1 MGNTKDVM
9 EKINSWNSFLFHHA
23 ERYNREVAMTATYM
37 LELQRMRDK
46 KGGEL
51 TVDEKRQAAMTAVTE
66 TEFTLGATASAGR
79 PVYAQSGIGNMAML
93 FKRFAISKYYMMA
106 RMTDEAFKTAKTE
119 DDKVNRRIAQKQLG
133 RFLVSTGLF
142 AGVAGMPLMGALGQ
156 IYDLFVDDDEDDFD
170 AMLRKTVGEGL
181 YKGVINEALGVEVA
195 SRISLNSLLY
205 RPPIIEKDQS
215 QFFTLIEQ
223 LGGPIV
229 GIGLSIERGVGLV
242 QEGEILKGTEAILPA
257 AARNIIKGG
266 KQAATGEVETRRGD
280 AVVEDIGVMQVLG
293 QFAGFANA
301 DVIKTYE
308 INKNERRKDT
318 FLRTERTRL
327 LRAANIA
334 AANGDASGYREALK
348 QIRDYNRE
356 LPRSARSKNLIMPD
370 TIKKSRRA
378 FDTRTKKMVGGIE
391 YTPFM
396 LRSLDEY
403 DQGIQLFD

>member
-1 MGNTKDVM
+1 M

-37 LELQRMRDK
+37 LELQRLRDK
-46 KGGEL
+46 KGSEL

-79 PVYAQSGIGNMAML
+79 P
-93 FKRFAISKYYMMA
+93 
-106 RMTDEAFKTAKTE
+106 TDEAFKTAKTE

-266 KQAATGEVETRRGD
+266 KQVATGEIETRRGD

-334 AANGDASGYREALK
+334 AANGDASEYREALK
-348 QIRDYNRE
+348 KIRDYNRE

-378 FDTRTKKMVGGIE
+378 FDQRTKKMVGGIE

-403 DQGIQLFD
+403 DQGIQLFN